1 MGAFSF
7 KKAER
12 ILKRD
17 DFKRLFKCGKK
28 IHGDHFVVYYCR
40 NNLGILRMGVT
51 VSKRVGCAVIR
62 NRVKRLLRESFRLS
76 KALCDNAY
84 DMNVIAKTG
93 AAHLS
98 FQQTNQALGNI
109 FREISKD
116 CKHAARAL
124 GTH

>member
-1 MGAFSF
+1 
-7 KKAER
+7 
-12 ILKRD
+12 
-17 DFKRLFKCGKK
+17 
-28 IHGDHFVVYYCR
+28 
-40 NNLGILRMGVT
+40 MGVT